1 MKLEILAPAGGRDSV
16 EAAVRCGADAVYLGT
31 KVLNARRNAANFD
44 GEDLRE
50 TVRYCHERGVKV
62 HLTVN
67 TLVYDSEIPQA
78 VSVIEEAC
86 RAGVNAVIVQ
96 DMGVAVLCRKI
107 CPELPMHAST
117 QMAVHNLEGALQAKE
132 LGFSRVVL
140 AREMSCGEIRRVAEQ
155 SGMETEVFV
164 HGALCMCVSG
174 QCYLSAMVGER
185 SGNRGLCAQPCRLP
199 HRAGG
204 SGGSE
209 YALSLKDMCL
219 IPHMRELEEM
229 GVTSLKIEGRMKR
242 PEYVAAAV
250 TACVTARGGGRPELE
265 QLQAVFSRSGFTD
278 GYFTGKLGPQMF
290 GIRQKEDVTAAQ
302 GVLGDL
308 AALYRKEVQRV
319 PVSFSF
325 EMKRD
330 SPTVLSCRDNQGR
343 PAVVT
348 GAVPEEAVSRPTTG
362 EAVEK
367 SLNKTGST
375 PYRVVKT
382 ELSMD
387 DGLMLP
393 VSALNAMRREALE
406 KLSELR
412 RNSVSYTVRNV
423 EIGQKSPGIG
433 PAASPVPQWRGR
445 FHTLEGLTQDIV
457 DSLDRVVLPLVD
469 VFNTFNNLMLKIIPP
484 EKIEVEIPRILFQN
498 TEAVGEMLRKV
509 KNFGIRRAVVS
520 NIGAVRL
527 AKEAGMELTGGW
539 ALNVF
544 NSLALEEYR
553 AMGLSGAEV
562 SIELSAAKIRRLG
575 GTGGHESLP
584 YGVVSYGYL
593 PLMIFRNCPVKN
605 AMGCKKCGKQFRPV
619 TDRTGAEFFVD
630 CESGGQCSCLF
641 NGTPLY
647 LADRLEDFAGVS
659 WHALYF
665 TRESP
670 EEIRRV
676 IRAYR
681 KGLPWGEAGL
691 TGGKNAHGAFTR
703 GLYYRNVM

>member
-86 RAGVNAVIVQ
+86 RAGVDAVIVQ

-242 PEYVAAAV
+242 PEYVSPPAAAEGRSWSSFRRFFPAAGLP
-250 TACVTARGGGRPELE
+250 TATLPESSAPRCSASARRRTSLLLRAFWETLPPCTGRKY
-265 QLQAVFSRSGFTD
+265 SGF
-278 GYFTGKLGPQMF
+278 
-290 GIRQKEDVTAAQ
+290 R
-302 GVLGDL
+302 
-308 AALYRKEVQRV
+308 
-319 PVSFSF
+319 S
-325 EMKRD
+325 
-330 SPTVLSCRDNQGR
+330 
-343 PAVVT
+343 
-348 GAVPEEAVSRPTTG
+348 
-362 EAVEK
+362 
-367 SLNKTGST
+367 
-375 PYRVVKT
+375 
-382 ELSMD
+382 
-387 DGLMLP
+387 
-393 VSALNAMRREALE
+393 
-406 KLSELR
+406 
-412 RNSVSYTVRNV
+412 
-423 EIGQKSPGIG
+423 
-433 PAASPVPQWRGR
+433 ASP
-445 FHTLEGLTQDIV
+445 
-457 DSLDRVVLPLVD
+457 
-469 VFNTFNNLMLKIIPP
+469 
-484 EKIEVEIPRILFQN
+484 
-498 TEAVGEMLRKV
+498 LR
-509 KNFGIRRAVVS
+509 
-520 NIGAVRL
+520 
-527 AKEAGMELTGGW
+527 
-539 ALNVF
+539 
-544 NSLALEEYR
+544 
-553 AMGLSGAEV
+553 
-562 SIELSAAKIRRLG
+562 
-575 GTGGHESLP
+575 
-584 YGVVSYGYL
+584 
-593 PLMIFRNCPVKN
+593 
-605 AMGCKKCGKQFRPV
+605 
-619 TDRTGAEFFVD
+619 
-630 CESGGQCSCLF
+630 
-641 NGTPLY
+641 
-647 LADRLEDFAGVS
+647 
-659 WHALYF
+659 
-665 TRESP
+665 
-670 EEIRRV
+670 
-676 IRAYR
+676 
-681 KGLPWGEAGL
+681 
-691 TGGKNAHGAFTR
+691 
-703 GLYYRNVM
+703 